1 MTFFCATMQAART
14 EAQGGKWARPR
25 ERTSGMKL
33 SRRFPTNIVV
43 ALLGGAVGLFLS
55 GSGTTKLPAQDKP
68 TAAGADRAS
77 RPLIRVPTA
86 LTLEEARVIIEAAK
100 EVVKADNGRA
110 AIAVVDFN
118 GNLVSFDSM
127 DGTPRTSARFAL
139 GKAVGAASLQQ
150 TTAESADQLQTNP
163 QRFHSALSILGGEVM
178 LIPGGFPLIVDNVI
192 IGAVGS
198 AGHRGDGDV
207 RAVKA
212 GIAAWEKHRQSKR

>member
-1 MTFFCATMQAART
+1 
-14 EAQGGKWARPR
+14 
-25 ERTSGMKL
+25 MKPTK
-33 SRRFPTNIVV
+33 RFRTNI
-43 ALLGGAVGLFLS
+43 AATLIGSAMAFFIG
-55 GSGTTKLPAQDKP
+55 GSGTRGLEAQDKP
-68 TAAGADRAS
+68 PAPSADRAS
-77 RPLIRVPTA
+77 RPIIRIPTA

-100 EVVKADNGRA
+100 AVVKADKGRA

-212 GIAAWEKHRQSKR
+212 GLAAWEKYRQSKR